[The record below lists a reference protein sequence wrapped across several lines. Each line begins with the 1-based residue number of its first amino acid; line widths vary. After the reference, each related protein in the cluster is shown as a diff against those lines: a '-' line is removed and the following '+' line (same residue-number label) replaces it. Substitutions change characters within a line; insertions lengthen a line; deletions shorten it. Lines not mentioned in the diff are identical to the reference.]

1 MGMLDGKVAIVTGAG
16 HGIGRGHAME
26 LAKHGA
32 KVVINDV
39 GGSVSGEGAGRDA
52 DLTVDIIKS
61 RGGEAVSNYADV
73 SDYDAVGEMVAQA
86 VDTFGGL
93 DILVNNAGIVR
104 DASIFKPASDARRHA
119 GTSEASAAASPGSVQ
134 ARACVAYWAERTEPL
149 LLLTLLAA
157 VGGMLNISAE
167 EAPITA
173 ARMTKMRAILTARR
187 RSALARLLELD

>member
-73 SDYDAVGEMVAQA
+73 SDYVLSQEGATEFLDRYVELIDLISGGYKREGKRYLTLAVGCTGGKHRSVA
-86 VDTFGGL
+86 V
-93 DILVNNAGIVR
+93 
-104 DASIFKPASDARRHA
+104 
-119 GTSEASAAASPGSVQ
+119 
-134 ARACVAYWAERTEPL
+134 
-149 LLLTLLAA
+149 
-157 VGGMLNISAE
+157 AE
-167 EAPITA
+167 E
-173 ARMTKMRAILTARR
+173 LRR
-187 RSALARLLELD
+187 RLEGDALAVQVVHRDLGTE

>member
-1 MGMLDGKVAIVTGAG
+1 M
-16 HGIGRGHAME
+16 RGE
-26 LAKHGA
+26 C
-32 KVVINDV
+32 
-39 GGSVSGEGAGRDA
+39 
-52 DLTVDIIKS
+52 
-61 RGGEAVSNYADV
+61 
-73 SDYDAVGEMVAQA
+73 
-86 VDTFGGL
+86 
-93 DILVNNAGIVR
+93 

>member
-32 KVVINDV
+32 KVVVNDV

-52 DLTVDIIKS
+52 DLTVDIITS

-86 VDTFGGL
+86 VHPFGGP
-93 DILVNNAGIVR
+93 DILVNNPGI
-104 DASIFKPASDARRHA
+104 
-119 GTSEASAAASPGSVQ
+119 G
-134 ARACVAYWAERTEPL
+134 L
-149 LLLTLLAA
+149 L
-157 VGGMLNISAE
+157 
-167 EAPITA
+167 
-173 ARMTKMRAILTARR
+173 
-187 RSALARLLELD
+187 